1 MLARVTNGK
10 NGIVEYLEHGVK
22 SGRELSRDELDE
34 RVCIDGTLHI
44 TDSIIKNLNDS
55 GRERNYL
62 HITLSFGE
70 KDISRDDII
79 KAYGEYKDK
88 VMNAFHSDEYNTYA
102 EIHLPKVKSYK
113 DKKTNETI
121 ERFPHV
127 HMVIPLVNV
136 VSGKA
141 IEPFGQY
148 TSNIYYHDS
157 IQENI
162 NRKLSLES
170 PYDHQRKYRIVKDDS
185 EFISR
190 YKGDNFKGSNAEF
203 KSELFESINNKNIR
217 SMSDFEKEL
226 SKYGDVSKG
235 KIGSNDEYFKVK
247 LFGENKNIRLKET
260 CFNSNYIEDRQLLRP
275 KPTDKQ
281 VNTLVSEWVNT
292 RSHEMKHIQ
301 QASPALREK
310 YYSLNPEQK
319 EDFLNER
326 RRNHD
331 KKHNIGERRR
341 ATNRKPSAER
351 VGLKRFTEIRNG
363 LPSLPQRGLV
373 RANRERA
380 EVSQSVLP
388 SDANHHLEP
397 SRASRDHQLRRP
409 VNRSRRDGIGRRV
422 SNGRVGL
429 PEPSKQLKVA
439 VSPIPTSKPRTL
451 TEQYLQDHL
460 NDRRVDKEIDQY
472 RVIRKELEPERLLQN
487 FKVSHGLVPENYS
500 TFKAKDGSARI
511 KIGVRAYNVSDFCTK
526 HMGQSWEETKLV
538 LVKSYQEQR
547 NELEDKSAINS
558 IAFVSRYVT
567 QGYSSKAK
575 LQRLEESIQI
585 LKHLQQQEKFQGN
598 DTMALADLQ
607 KYRVEDL
614 LDNNSIS
621 NAEISLLKTADNF
634 KRQQAIAKQLSLKMS
649 DVVAIRDVKN
659 KRVDFAD
666 KASGDKMFKDIGDKI
681 VMSKR
686 SPELD
691 HVSAAMTLAA
701 EKFGSVKIT
710 GTKAFKQQ
718 VIDVAIAKDLNIV
731 FDSPKLQQMFVE
743 QKAAHEQ
750 KQIAEN
756 IPVHSVDKPIDPDE
770 QKQSQEAESKTTL
783 VSFGDAPYLNDKNNA
798 DSYHVTLSDGRTHW
812 GVGLKDAIDES
823 KAKVGDEVSI
833 TKKGTETVE
842 INVPVKDDQGKVI
855 ATEPK
860 EVERGIWSVEVVN
873 AVKEQDKEVDSY
885 KVDYKWLPD
894 ENRMS
899 VTINDKSPSETP
911 TSTLEKIA
919 HSDRFLGKYSI
930 EAIQSGKLDLS
941 VADGQQPVPRQFDAN
956 GDVVQ
961 TQEQHQTQ
969 KLTQ

>member
-10 NGIVEYLEHGVK
+10 NGIVEYLEHGAK
-22 SGRELSRDELDE
+22 SGRELSRNELDE
-34 RVCIDGTLHI
+34 RVCIDGSLNV
-44 TDSIIKNLNDS
+44 TDTIIKGLNDS
-55 GRERNYL
+55 GKENNYL
-62 HITLSFGE
+62 HVTLSFGE

-79 KAYGEYKDK
+79 KAYNDYKEK
-88 VMNAFHSDEYNTYA
+88 VMNAFDSDEYNIYA
-102 EIHLPKVKSYK
+102 EIHFPKIKSYI

-127 HMVIPLVNV
+127 HIVIPRVNV
-136 VSGKA
+136 VSGNA
-141 IEPFGQY
+141 ISPFGRY
-148 TSNIYYHDS
+148 TDNVDYHDS
-157 IQENI
+157 IQESI
-162 NRKLSLES
+162 NKKLALES

-190 YKGDNFKGSNAEF
+190 YKGDNFKGSHAEF
-203 KSELFESINNKNIR
+203 KNELFDSISNKNIR

-235 KIGSNDEYFKVK
+235 RLGSNDEYLKIK

-281 VNTLVSEWVNT
+281 VNALVSEWVNT

-301 QASPALREK
+301 QASPTLREK
-310 YYSLNPEQK
+310 YYSLTTELK

-331 KKHNIGERRR
+331 KKHNLGERRR
-341 ATNRKPSAER
+341 APNRKPSAER

-363 LPSLPQRGLV
+363 LPGLPQRSLV

-388 SDANHHLEP
+388 SDANHHLES

-409 VNRSRRDGIGRRV
+409 VNRSRGDGIGRRV

-429 PEPSKQLKVA
+429 PKPSKQLKVA
-439 VSPIPTSKPRTL
+439 VNPTPTSKPRTL

-460 NDRRVDKEIDQY
+460 KDRRVDKEIDQY
-472 RVIRKELEPERLLQN
+472 RVIRKELKPECLLQH
-487 FKVSHGLVPENYS
+487 FKDSHGLVPENYS

-511 KIGVRAYNVSDFCTK
+511 KIGARAYNVSDFCTK

-538 LVKSYQEQR
+538 LAKSYQEQR

-585 LKHLQQQEKFQGN
+585 LKHLQQQEKYQGN

-666 KASGDKMFKDIGDKI
+666 KASGDKLFKDVGDKI

-750 KQIAEN
+750 KQVVEN
-756 IPVHSVDKPIDPDE
+756 APTNTNEQQTQGFDKDV
-770 QKQSQEAESKTTL
+770 ESKTTL
-783 VSFGDAPYLNDKNNA
+783 VSFGVAPYMNDKNND
-798 DSYHVTLSDGRTHW
+798 DSYHVTLSDGKTHW
-812 GVGLKDAIDES
+812 GVGLKDTLAES
-823 KAKVGDEVSI
+823 KAKIGDEVSVS
-833 TKKGTETVE
+833 KKGTETVE
-842 INVPVKDDQGKVI
+842 INVPVKDEQGKVI
-855 ATEPK
+855 ASEQK
-860 EVERGIWSVEVVN
+860 EVERGVWSVEVVN
-873 AVKEQDKEVDSY
+873 AVKEQDKDVDSY

-930 EAIQSGKLDLS
+930 ETIQSGKLDLS
-941 VADGQQPVPRQFDAN
+941 VADGQQPVPRQFDAH

-961 TQEQHQTQ
+961 NQEQHQTQ

>member
-1 MLARVTNGK
+1 MLARVTSGK
-10 NGIVEYLEHGVK
+10 DGIVEYLEHGIK

-34 RVCIDGTLHI
+34 RVCIDGNLDI
-44 TDSIIKNLNDS
+44 TDTIIKGLNDS
-55 GRERNYL
+55 GKENNYL
-62 HITLSFGE
+62 HVTLSFGE
-70 KDISRDDII
+70 KNISSNDII
-79 KAYGEYKDK
+79 KAYNDYKDK
-88 VMNAFHSDEYNTYA
+88 VMNAFDSDEYNIYA
-102 EIHLPKVKSYK
+102 EIHFPKLKSYI

-127 HMVIPLVNV
+127 HIVIPRVNI
-136 VSGKA
+136 VSGNA
-141 IEPFGQY
+141 ISPFGRY
-148 TSNIYYHDS
+148 TDNIDYHDS
-157 IQENI
+157 IQESI
-162 NRKLSLES
+162 NRKLALES

-190 YKGDNFKGSNAEF
+190 YKGDNFKGTHAEF
-203 KSELFESINNKNIR
+203 KNELFESINNKNIR
-217 SMSDFEKEL
+217 SMSGFESEL

-235 KIGSNDEYFKVK
+235 RLGSNDEYFKVK
-247 LFGENKNIRLKET
+247 LFGETKNIRLKET
-260 CFNSNYIEDRQLLRP
+260 CFNSNYIEDRQLLRA

-301 QASPALREK
+301 QASPTLREK

-331 KKHNIGERRR
+331 KKHNLGERRR

-373 RANRERA
+373 RANRERTA
-380 EVSQSVLP
+380 VSQSVLP
-388 SDANHHLEP
+388 SDANHHLES

-409 VNRSRRDGIGRRV
+409 VNRSRGDGIGRRV
-422 SNGRVGL
+422 SNGRIGL

-439 VSPIPTSKPRTL
+439 EHPIPISKPRTP

-460 NDRRVDKEIDQY
+460 HDRRVDKEIDQY
-472 RVIRKELEPERLLQN
+472 RVIRKELKPERLLQH
-487 FKVSHGLVPENYS
+487 FKNSHGLVPENYS

-511 KIGVRAYNVSDFCTK
+511 KIGARAYNVSDFCTK
-526 HMGQSWEETKLV
+526 HMGQSWEDTKLV
-538 LVKSYQEQR
+538 LAKSYQEQR

-567 QGYSSKAK
+567 QGYTSKAK

-585 LKHLQQQEKFQGN
+585 LKHLQQQERHKGN
-598 DTMALADLQ
+598 NQMALADLQ
-607 KYRVEDL
+607 KHRVSSDL
-614 LDNNSIS
+614 LDKNSIT

-659 KRVDFAD
+659 KRVDFSD
-666 KASGDKMFKDIGDKI
+666 KTSGDKIFKDIGDKI
-681 VMSKR
+681 VMAKR
-686 SPELD
+686 NPELD

-743 QKAAHEQ
+743 QKAAHDQ
-750 KQIAEN
+750 KQVVEN
-756 IPVHSVDKPIDPDE
+756 TYTNTNEQQTQGFDKGV
-770 QKQSQEAESKTTL
+770 ESKTTL
-783 VSFGDAPYLNDKNNA
+783 VSFGVAPYLNDKNND
-798 DSYHVTLSDGRTHW
+798 DSYHVTLSNGKTHW
-812 GVGLKDAIDES
+812 GVGLKDALAES
-823 KAKVGDEVSI
+823 KAKIGDEVSVS
-833 TKKGTETVE
+833 KEGTETVE
-842 INVPVKDDQGKVI
+842 INVPVKDEQGKVI
-855 ATEPK
+855 ASEQK
-860 EVERGIWSVEVVN
+860 EVERGVWSIEVVN

-919 HSDRFLGKYSI
+919 HSDKFLGKYSI

-956 GDVVQ
+956 GQIVH
-961 TQEQHQTQ
+961 TQEQNQAR

>member
-1 MLARVTNGK
+1 MLARVTSGK
-10 NGIVEYLEHGVK
+10 DGIVEYLEHGIK

-34 RVCIDGTLHI
+34 RVCIDGNLDI
-44 TDSIIKNLNDS
+44 TDTIIKGLNDS
-55 GRERNYL
+55 GKENNYL
-62 HITLSFGE
+62 HVTLSFGE
-70 KDISRDDII
+70 KNISSNDII
-79 KAYGEYKDK
+79 KAYNDYKDK
-88 VMNAFHSDEYNTYA
+88 VMNAFDSDEYNIYA
-102 EIHLPKVKSYK
+102 EIHFPKLKSYI

-127 HMVIPLVNV
+127 HIVIPRINI
-136 VSGKA
+136 VSGNA
-141 IEPFGQY
+141 ISPFGRY
-148 TSNIYYHDS
+148 TDNVDYHDS
-157 IQENI
+157 IQESI
-162 NRKLSLES
+162 NRKLALES
-170 PYDHQRKYRIVKDDS
+170 PYYYQRKYRIVKDDS

-190 YKGDNFKGSNAEF
+190 YKGDNFKGTHAEF
-203 KSELFESINNKNIR
+203 KNELFELISNKNIR
-217 SMSDFEKEL
+217 SMSGFESEL

-235 KIGSNDEYFKVK
+235 RLGSNDEYFKVK
-247 LFGENKNIRLKET
+247 LFGETKNIRLKET

-301 QASPALREK
+301 QASPTLREK
-310 YYSLNPEQK
+310 YYSLNPVQK

-331 KKHNIGERRR
+331 KKYNLGERRR

-373 RANRERA
+373 RTNRERA
-380 EVSQSVLP
+380 EVSKSVLP
-388 SDANHHLEP
+388 SDANHHLES
-397 SRASRDHQLRRP
+397 SRASGDHQLRRS
-409 VNRSRRDGIGRRV
+409 VNRSRRNGIGGRV
-422 SNGRVGL
+422 SNGRIGL

-439 VSPIPTSKPRTL
+439 EIPISASKPRTP

-460 NDRRVDKEIDQY
+460 KGRRVDKEIDQY
-472 RVIRKELEPERLLQN
+472 RVIRKELEPERLLQH
-487 FKVSHGLVPENYS
+487 FKDSHGLVPENYS

-511 KIGVRAYNVSDFCTK
+511 KIGARAYNVSDFCTK

-538 LVKSYQEQR
+538 LAKSYQEQR

-798 DSYHVTLSDGRTHW
+798 DSYHVTLSNGKTHW
-812 GVGLKDAIDES
+812 GVGLKDAINES

-855 ATEPK
+855 ASEQK
-860 EVERGIWSVEVVN
+860 EVERGVWSVEVVN
-873 AVKEQDKEVDSY
+873 AAKEQDKDVDSY

>member
-34 RVCIDGTLHI
+34 RVCIDGSLNI

-113 DKKTNETI
+113 DKKINETI

-141 IEPFGQY
+141 IEPFGKY
-148 TSNIYYHDS
+148 TSNIDYHDS
-157 IQENI
+157 IQESI
-162 NRKLSLES
+162 NRALTLES
-170 PYDHQRKYRIVKDDS
+170 PYDHQRKYRIAKDDS

-203 KSELFESINNKNIR
+203 KNELFESINNKNIR
-217 SMSDFEKEL
+217 SMSAFESEL
-226 SKYGDVSKG
+226 SKYGEVSKG
-235 KIGSNDEYFKVK
+235 KLGSNDEYFKVK
-247 LFGENKNIRLKET
+247 LFGETKNIRLKET
-260 CFNSNYIEDRQLLRP
+260 CFNSNYIEDRKLLRP

-301 QASPALREK
+301 QASPTLREK
-310 YYSLNPEQK
+310 YHSLNPEQK

-331 KKHNIGERRR
+331 KKHNLGERRR
-341 ATNRKPSAER
+341 TTNRKPSAER

-373 RANRERA
+373 RANRERT

-388 SDANHHLEP
+388 SDANHHLES

-409 VNRSRRDGIGRRV
+409 VNRSRGDGVGRRV

-439 VSPIPTSKPRTL
+439 FNPIPTSKPRTL

-460 NDRRVDKEIDQY
+460 KDRRVDKEIDQY
-472 RVIRKELEPERLLQN
+472 RVIRKELKPERLLQH
-487 FKVSHGLVPENYS
+487 FKDSHGLVPENYS

-511 KIGVRAYNVSDFCTK
+511 KIGARAYNVSDFCTK

-538 LVKSYQEQR
+538 LAKSYQEQR

-614 LDNNSIS
+614 LDNNTIS

-666 KASGDKMFKDIGDKI
+666 KASGDKLFKDVGDKI

-731 FDSPKLQQMFVE
+731 FDSPKLQQMFIE

-750 KQIAEN
+750 KQMAEN
-756 IPVHSVDKPIDPDE
+756 TPDHSVDKPANTNE
-770 QKQSQEAESKTTL
+770 QKQSQDVESKTTI
-783 VSFGDAPYLNDKNNA
+783 VSFGVAPYMNDKNND
-798 DSYHVTLSDGRTHW
+798 DSYHVTLSNGKTHW

-855 ATEPK
+855 ASEQK
-860 EVERGIWSVEVVN
+860 EVERGVWSVEVVN
-873 AVKEQDKEVDSY
+873 AAKEQDKDVDSY
-885 KVDYKWLPD
+885 KVDYKWLPN

-911 TSTLEKIA
+911 TSALEKIA

-930 EAIQSGKLDLS
+930 ETIQSGKLDLS

-961 TQEQHQTQ
+961 TQEQHQPQ